1 MGMILFVIGIKF
13 LTGYASNIDNLYW
26 IIGIYILICFLLY
39 QLNRIFKNKMFGFLV
54 QTVLFPFSLI
64 YLFITVAIPILS
76 TQIYLFTYLVLS
88 FFIPLALYRIDEKLL
103 ITELKEET
111 WSYLIITS
119 GVIIATLLHKQITFL
134 TFKLIPFLARKSEK
148 MSRLKLVE
156 LCEYIVSKNNI
167 KLVIYSLFFMALIVF
182 NILSFEQNS
191 YYDNPTIDKA
201 ILQSFVTYIALE
213 RILSNLKLT
222 EFRPSELLKTLKLS
236 IFNET
241 EIIIGKNNIGN
252 NGYK

>member
-13 LTGYASNIDNLYW
+13 LTGYASNIDTLYW
-26 IIGIYILICFLLY
+26 IIGIYFLICLLLY
-39 QLNRIFKNKMFGFLV
+39 QVNRIFKNKMFGILV
-54 QTVLFPFSLI
+54 QTVLFPFTLL

-76 TQIYLFTYLVLS
+76 IQIYLFAYLGLS

-103 ITELKEET
+103 ITELEEET
-111 WSYLIITS
+111 WRYLIITS
-119 GVIIATLLHKQITFL
+119 GVIIATLFHKQLTYL

-167 KLVIYSLFFMALIVF
+167 KLVIYSLFFIALIVF
-182 NILSFEQNS
+182 NILSLQQNS
-191 YYDNPTIDKA
+191 YYDNPNIDKA
-201 ILQSFVTYIALE
+201 ILQSFATYIALE
-213 RILSNLKLT
+213 RILTNLQLT

-241 EIIIGKNNIGN
+241 EIIIDKKTTGN
-252 NGYK
+252 NVYK